1 MKSKKKR
8 ALHASV
14 PALPDS
20 CRSWLLHADTFD
32 FVPDGPVWTA
42 VRASFSRQV
51 GLLQEAVKVWQAGV
65 PLATVKG
72 KDYIPLHALA
82 MSVDLNRSAFPI
94 VPVSYDMAVAYLR
107 KEVLVLPPDTP
118 KGYVLLTFQ
127 EIPIGFVKNIG
138 GRANNL
144 YPQEWKIRTSYLST
158 YSLKGDLG
166 RKSIE

>member
-1 MKSKKKR
+1 MLNYVCKR
-8 ALHASV
+8 L
-14 PALPDS
+14 
-20 CRSWLLHADTFD
+20 
-32 FVPDGPVWTA
+32 
-42 VRASFSRQV
+42 
-51 GLLQEAVKVWQAGV
+51 
-65 PLATVKG
+65 
-72 KDYIPLHALA
+72 
-82 MSVDLNRSAFPI
+82 
-94 VPVSYDMAVAYLR
+94 
-107 KEVLVLPPDTP
+107 LVLSPDTP

>member
-1 MKSKKKR
+1 M
-8 ALHASV
+8 
-14 PALPDS
+14 
-20 CRSWLLHADTFD
+20 
-32 FVPDGPVWTA
+32 WTA

-107 KEVLVLPPDTP
+107 KEVLVLPPNTP

-127 EIPIGFVKNIG
+127 DTPIGFVKNIG